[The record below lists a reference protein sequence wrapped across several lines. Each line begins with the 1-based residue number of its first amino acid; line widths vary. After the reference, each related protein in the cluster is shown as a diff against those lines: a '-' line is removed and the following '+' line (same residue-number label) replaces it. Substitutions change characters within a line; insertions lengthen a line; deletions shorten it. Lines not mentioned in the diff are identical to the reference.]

1 MSTRKN
7 KRVATTTKQ
16 NLPEKKRKSNTEKDQ
31 KNLPSIIV
39 VVLDIEG
46 TTTPIAFVTE
56 TLFPYVRKCLSDHL
70 NKHWEAEELQQDIE
84 ELRKLAAEDKKTC
97 EDIVLIPTKGSKKDI
112 QDAIIK
118 NVNAQ
123 MDKDRKTP
131 ALKQLQGH
139 MWKSGY
145 EGKELKGEVYDDVLD
160 AFEEWK
166 KLQVPVYIYSSG
178 SVQAQKLLFGYS
190 NKGDLL
196 PYLKGHFDTKVG
208 AKVESSSYTKIFEEV
223 ATELNLKEQIT
234 LQKILFVT
242 DNIDEANA
250 AAKAGMHVAL
260 AVRPGNKPLTKHEFV
275 EVKSFAELKDHFFVS
290 NTNNK

>member
-1 MSTRKN
+1 
-7 KRVATTTKQ
+7 
-16 NLPEKKRKSNTEKDQ
+16 
-31 KNLPSIIV
+31 
-39 VVLDIEG
+39 
-46 TTTPIAFVTE
+46 
-56 TLFPYVRKCLSDHL
+56 
-70 NKHWEAEELQQDIE
+70 
-84 ELRKLAAEDKKTC
+84 
-97 EDIVLIPTKGSKKDI
+97 
-112 QDAIIK
+112 
-118 NVNAQ
+118 
-123 MDKDRKTP
+123 
-131 ALKQLQGH
+131 
-139 MWKSGY
+139 
-145 EGKELKGEVYDDVLD
+145 VLD

-260 AVRPGNKPLTKHEFV
+260 AVRPGNKPLIEHEFV
-275 EVKSFAELKDHFFVS
+275 EVKSFAELKNHFFVGK
-290 NTNNK
+290 NK